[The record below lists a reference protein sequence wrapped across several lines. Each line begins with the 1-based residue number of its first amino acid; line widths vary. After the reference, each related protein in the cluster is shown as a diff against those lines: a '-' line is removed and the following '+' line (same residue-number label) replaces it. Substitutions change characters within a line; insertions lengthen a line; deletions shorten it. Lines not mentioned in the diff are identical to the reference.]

1 MYEKIICNFFLA
13 VVDFYSHL
21 RYGKSINQNRDGI
34 KFIDN
39 IIKDENLPK
48 FFKSII
54 YKEIAERKKIYKDLE
69 GENIFSLRF
78 ENYPEI
84 NNYLKTF
91 IEENNA
97 TFSQLASEISGNIC
111 EFSKT
116 DILVNFGV
124 EKKIEKHLSGSA
136 LYHRD
141 GDSIVRYA
149 KIFIPLIFDNCENSE
164 TCFISKKDVPD
175 YIYFVPK
182 IIRRNFSNWNKS
194 RIEEDQIVSFCKK
207 PISEIAH
214 KIELNKIAA
223 FDCTRIYHAGGY
235 INNPN
240 GVRVIMQLSYATKS
254 PANFKD
260 HFSKLDLF
268 LLSTFH
274 KILKILQVKIY
285 S

>member
-1 MYEKIICNFFLA
+1 MKKIICNFFLS

-21 RYGKSINQNRDGI
+21 RYGKSINQNQDGI

-39 IIKDENLPK
+39 IIKDGNLPK

-54 YKEIAERKKIYKDLE
+54 YKEIAERKKIYKELE

-84 NNYLKTF
+84 SNYLKTF

-97 TFSQLASEISGNIC
+97 TFSQLASEISGNMC

-164 TCFISKKDVPD
+164 TCFISKKNVPD
-175 YIYFVPK
+175 YIFFVPK
-182 IIRRNFSNWNKS
+182 IVRKNFSNWNKS

-207 PISEIAH
+207 PISEIAY
-214 KIELNKIAA
+214 KIALNKIVA

-240 GVRVIMQLSYATKS
+240 GVRVIIQLSYATKS
-254 PANFKD
+254 PANFKND
-260 HFSKLDLF
+260 FSKLDLF
-268 LLSTFH
+268 LLSTYQ
-274 KILKILQVKIY
+274 KVLKILQVKIY

>member
-1 MYEKIICNFFLA
+1 MKKIICNFFLA
-13 VVDFYSHL
+13 IVDFYSHL
-21 RYGKSINQNRDGI
+21 RYGKSINQNQDGV

-39 IIKDENLPK
+39 IIKDRNLPK

-54 YKEIAERKKIYKDLE
+54 YKEITERKKIYKNLE
-69 GENIFSLRF
+69 GENIFSFRF
-78 ENYPEI
+78 EDYPKI
-84 NNYLKTF
+84 SNWLKIF
-91 IEENNA
+91 IKENNA
-97 TFSQLASEISGNIC
+97 IFSKLANEVSGNIC
-111 EFSKT
+111 EFSKA

-149 KIFIPLIFDNCENSE
+149 KIFIPIFFDNCENSE

-182 IIRRNFSNWNKS
+182 IIRKKFSNWNKT
-194 RIEEDQIVSFCKK
+194 RIEEDQIISFCKK
-207 PISEIAH
+207 PIDRVAQ
-214 KIELNKIAA
+214 KITLDKIAA

-240 GVRVIMQLSYATKS
+240 GVRVIIQLSYATKS
-254 PANFKD
+254 PANFNNN
-260 HFSKLDLF
+260 FNKLDLF
-268 LLSTFH
+268 LLSTFQ
-274 KILKILQVKIY
+274 KVLKFLQVKIY